1 MTGPLVCGVD
11 FSDDSRRALTWAR
24 WLAAA
29 LHQPLI
35 IVHAVEPMLAEA
47 AKVTYGPDALTASI
61 TPELRTFVAPRDGE
75 SVQVGVGEPAGVLT
89 GTALAH
95 GASLLV
101 VGTQGLG
108 RAARMWFG
116 STTMRLLR
124 ETTVPVLGVPP
135 RATDTPAVDDVI
147 VGTDFSTAS
156 TEAVRAAVD
165 LAAACAATVTCLH
178 VVPTVS
184 AHARWNDIVAGAA
197 AAAVQSARRRL
208 ADAVVDLPAGSL
220 TTDVRTGDAAETLI
234 TAADG
239 RDAIIVLGLGSADP
253 GLRPGT
259 TAYRVLSGADAPVLG
274 VPPRLT

>member
-1 MTGPLVCGVD
+1 MTGPVVCGID
-11 FSDDSRRALTWAR
+11 FSDDSRRALAWAR

-29 LHQPLI
+29 FGQRLV

-61 TPELRTFVAPRDGE
+61 TPELQAFVAPRE
-75 SVQVGVGEPAGVLT
+75 TETLQVGVGDPASVLR
-89 GTALAH
+89 GSALAH
-95 GASLLV
+95 GATMLV

-135 RATDTPAVDDVI
+135 RATGTPAVAEVI
-147 VGTDFSTAS
+147 VGTDFSEAS
-156 TEAVRAAVD
+156 AAAVRTAVG
-165 LAAACAATVTCLH
+165 LAAACAAAVTCLH

-184 AHARWNDIVAGAA
+184 AHSRWNDIVAGAA
-197 AAAVQSARRRL
+197 DAAVQSARRRL
-208 ADAVVDLPAGSL
+208 ADAIAGVPAGSI
-220 TTDVRTGDAAETLI
+220 TTDVRTGDAAECLI
-234 TAADG
+234 TAASG
-239 RDAIIVLGLGSADP
+239 RDAIIVLGLGGADP

-259 TAYRVLSGADAPVLG
+259 TAYRVVSGADAPVLG

>member
-1 MTGPLVCGVD
+1 MTGPLVCGID
-11 FSDDSRRALTWAR
+11 FSDDSRRALAWAR
-24 WLAAA
+24 WLAAT
-29 LHQPLI
+29 LRQPLI

-47 AKVTYGPDALTASI
+47 ANVTYGPDALTASI

-75 SVQVGVGEPAGVLT
+75 TIHVGVGDPASVLS

-124 ETTVPVLGVPP
+124 ETSIPVLGVPP
-135 RATDTPAVDDVI
+135 RATDVPAVAEVI
-147 VGTDFSTAS
+147 VGTDFSQAS
-156 TEAVRAAVD
+156 AAAVQAAID
-165 LAAACAATVTCLH
+165 LAAACSATVTCLH

-184 AHARWNDIVAGAA
+184 AHSRWNDIVADAA
-197 AAAVQSARRRL
+197 DAAVQSARRRL
-208 ADAVVDLPAGSL
+208 ADAVADLPAGSL
-220 TTDVRTGDAAETLI
+220 TTDVRTGDAAENLI

-239 RDAIIVLGLGSADP
+239 RDAVIVLGLGGADP

-274 VPPRLT
+274 VPLRLA